1 MKKETGVGSR
11 ETGSTAKSQE
21 LRAVVLLFCS
31 LFPAL
36 AQNPDRAQRVI
47 DDALAALGGKQY
59 LAMQDRV
66 EKGRSYS
73 FYREKISGLS
83 ETVIYTRYLIRPE
96 PPTLGFFGLRERQ
109 AFGKY
114 QDAGAVLLT
123 ETAGYDITFRGARP
137 WPKDQWERFVDTT
150 RRNVLYIFRQRLGEP
165 GLAFF
170 FRGSDVFQNQPV
182 DMVDIS
188 DADNNTVTVYFHQ
201 SSKLPVYQS
210 FRRRNPATGD
220 RDEEVTI
227 FSRYRDVGN
236 GVQWPHSI
244 HRERNGEKIFE
255 LFSAGVE
262 INKNL
267 KDDLFTLPSGM
278 KVLPYK

>member
-1 MKKETGVGSR
+1 M
-11 ETGSTAKSQE
+11 
-21 LRAVVLLFCS
+21 
-31 LFPAL
+31 
-36 AQNPDRAQRVI
+36 AQKPDRAKRVI
-47 DDALAALGGKQY
+47 DDALAAVGGKQY

-66 EKGRSYS
+66 ERGRAYS
-73 FYREKISGLS
+73 FYREKLSGLS
-83 ETVIYTRYLIRPE
+83 QATIYTRYLIRPE
-96 PPTLGFFGLRERQ
+96 PPTTAFFGLRERQ
-109 AFGKY
+109 TFGKN

-137 WPKDQWERFVDTT
+137 LPKDQWERFIDGTK
-150 RRNVLYIFRQRLGEP
+150 RNVFYILRQRLGEP
-165 GLAFF
+165 GLTFF
-170 FRGSDVFQNQPV
+170 FRGSDIFQNQPV

-188 DADNNTVTVYFHQ
+188 DVDNVTVTVYFHQ

-255 LFSAGVE
+255 LFSESVE
-262 INKNL
+262 INQDL
-267 KDDLFTLPSGM
+267 KDSLFTLPAGM
-278 KVLPYK
+278 KMLPYK